1 MSMPSSSDQQALA
14 PAHLVG
20 RCLDI
25 LHAAPAGLICDVD
38 GTISHIAATPEAA
51 TVSDE
56 IRASLSRLARRLAVV
71 GIVSGRSAPV
81 AATMVNLPELV
92 YIGNHGMERLHQS
105 EIWQN
110 PDAAAAITAVAAA
123 VDEVAAA
130 FPTPAADWLLLE
142 NKGVSATMHYRL
154 APDPTAAQV
163 MLLPVITAAAA
174 RHGLIVTEGRLI
186 FELRPN
192 VAINKGTALTDLVD
206 RHQLRGLLF
215 LGDDLTDVDGFVA
228 LQQLRAAGAIAGLA
242 IGVLGVESHPLVRET
257 MDIGIPGVP
266 AAAAL
271 LRALSEQI
279 GPSVAT
285 SPGSRS

>member
-1 MSMPSSSDQQALA
+1 MSVPSSPDQQTQVPA
-14 PAHLVG
+14 PLIE
-20 RCLDI
+20 RCLEV
-25 LHAAPAGLICDVD
+25 LRAAPAGLICDVD
-38 GTISHIAATPEAA
+38 GTISQIAATPEAA
-51 TVSDE
+51 VVTDD
-56 IRASLSRLARRLAVV
+56 IRASLSRLARHLAVV

-110 PDAAAAITAVAAA
+110 P
-123 VDEVAAA
+123 EAAA
-130 FPTPAADWLLLE
+130 FPALAADWLLIE

-163 MLLPVITAAAA
+163 MLLPVVAAAAA

-186 FELRPN
+186 FEFRPN
-192 VAINKGTALTDLVD
+192 VAINKGTALADLVD

-215 LGDDLTDVDGFVA
+215 LGDDLTDVDGFLT
-228 LQQLRAAGAIAGLA
+228 LQRLRAAGAIAGLA

-271 LRALSEQI
+271 LHALSEQI
-279 GPSVAT
+279 GPVAA
-285 SPGSRS
+285 SPGSRP

>member
-1 MSMPSSSDQQALA
+1 MSMPSSPDQQTQA
-14 PAHLVG
+14 PSHLIE
-20 RCLDI
+20 RCLEI
-25 LHAAPAGLICDVD
+25 LRTTPAGLICDVD
-38 GTISHIAATPEAA
+38 GTISEIAATPESAVVA
-51 TVSDE
+51 DD
-56 IRASLSRLARRLAVV
+56 IRASLSRLARLLEVV

-81 AATMVNLPELV
+81 AAAMVNLPELV

-110 PDAAAAITAVAAA
+110 PTATAAITAIAAA
-123 VDEVAAA
+123 VAEVAAA
-130 FPTPAADWLLLE
+130 FPAETADWLILE

-186 FELRPN
+186 FEFRPN
-192 VAINKGTALTDLVD
+192 VAINKGTALTDLIG

-215 LGDDLTDVDGFVA
+215 LGDDLTDVDGFLA
-228 LQQLRAAGAIAGLA
+228 LQRLRAAGAIAGLA
-242 IGVLGVESHPLVRET
+242 VGVLGVESHPLVRET

-271 LRALSEQI
+271 LHALSEQLD
-279 GPSVAT
+279 PAAT
-285 SPGSRS
+285 GNRP